1 MKRKSKSIKKCI
13 MTFALTAV
21 MVLGAVPIEGLVMV
35 AHADEKVLSGSM
47 NETATDG
54 DVLTGSTSGR
64 VTIAS
69 GAEITLSNVTITGGI
84 VCEGSAEIT
93 LVDTNK
99 VTGTNGANGTDAGT
113 DGIKING
120 TLTIKG
126 DGSLTVIG
134 GDGAKSNGAYVA
146 DGGHG
151 IVGVLVVESDS
162 ASITAIGGKGKNG
175 GDGIR
180 LELDPT
186 KEYSEKAALKVTEGS
201 PIIQATGGN
210 ATDGNGGRGI
220 SIGTEARKN
229 CYALWIPSGS
239 PQITS
244 TGGNST
250 SGTAGDGIYGS
261 VTITTDSDKAS
272 VLAIHGDGRGGI
284 LMLSQ
289 VLLLSLPGSLPS
301 TE

>member
-1 MKRKSKSIKKCI
+1 MSTFVDRVYFTVHNTRRVLYGLSISRD
-13 MTFALTAV
+13 
-21 MVLGAVPIEGLVMV
+21 GAYFRCPSYGEYF
-35 AHADEKVLSGSM
+35 
-47 NETATDG
+47 
-54 DVLTGSTSGR
+54 
-64 VTIAS
+64 
-69 GAEITLSNVTITGGI
+69 TGGI
-84 VCEGSAEIT
+84 VCNGSAEIT
-93 LVDTNK
+93 LVGTNK
-99 VTGTNGANGTDAGT
+99 VTGTNGASGTGAGT

-151 IVGVLVVESDS
+151 IVGALVVESDP
-162 ASITAIGGKGKNG
+162 ASITAIGGKGING

-180 LELDPT
+180 IESDPEIT
-186 KEYSEKAALKVTEGS
+186 YSEKAALKVTKGS

-250 SGTAGDGIYGS
+250 SGKAGDGIYGP

-272 VLAIHGDGRGGI
+272 VLAIHGDGSVGDPYAISGAT
-284 LMLSQ
+284 
-289 VLLLSLPGSLPS
+289 LSLPGLLPS